1 MSPSTTRL
9 VGLLKSYSLSQSAT
23 SAQPSQPRSCGAH
36 TGRLAQGVMNRAHR
50 CAETEDQRL
59 QDSHSQ
65 PHPRFSTFFLRGT
78 DKYRPVIA
86 GTCRPRLAA
95 AVSPRWRG
103 PKPFSR
109 PCGCICAARSFQ
121 LAVASVTGAIRC
133 NDYRCD
139 ASNHA
144 ERAALRTLRIGKRRI
159 KSCPH

>member
-9 VGLLKSYSLSQSAT
+9 IGLLKSYSLSQNAT

-36 TGRLAQGVMNRAHR
+36 MGRLAQGVTNRANR
-50 CAETEDQRL
+50 RPETENQRI

-65 PHPRFSTFFLRGT
+65 PPARFSTCLLRGA

-95 AVSPRWRG
+95 AVSPRWRW
-103 PKPFSR
+103 PKQFSR
-109 PCGCICAARSFQ
+109 PRGCICATRSFQ
-121 LAVASVTGAIRC
+121 LAVVVSYDVIRC
-133 NDYRCD
+133 NDYRCK
-139 ASNHA
+139 ASKHA